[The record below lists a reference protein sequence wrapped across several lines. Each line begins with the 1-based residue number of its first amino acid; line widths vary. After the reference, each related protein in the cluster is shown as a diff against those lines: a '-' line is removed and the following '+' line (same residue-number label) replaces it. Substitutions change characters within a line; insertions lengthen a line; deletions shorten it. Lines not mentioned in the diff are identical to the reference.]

1 MSGHITEKI
10 RDFLI
15 AGGPAT
21 PQRVAESIPELAEAG
36 GAQRALLLMRLD
48 PALERSGNESW
59 AARGAAITDDR
70 RVRNAAEKF
79 LDGRPGAPFVS
90 AIRAVV
96 SETALP
102 EHQVREILTEQFVVV
117 SPNIF
122 SRRR

>member
-1 MSGHITEKI
+1 MSGHIIEKI

-21 PQRVAESIPELAEAG
+21 PERVAESITELAKTG

-79 LDGRPGAPFVS
+79 FDGRQGAPFLS
-90 AIRAVV
+90 AVRAVA
-96 SETALP
+96 SETAIP
-102 EHQVREILTEQFVVV
+102 EHQVRELLTMQFVVV

-122 SRRR
+122 NRRR